1 MNPIGGES
9 EILGEGDPRGFLQAG
24 LESK

>member
-9 EILGEGDPRGFLQAG
+9 EILGGGDPKGFLQAG